1 MIFTK
6 PLYRSVRRHPA
17 SYIPLAHN
25 AAMRATHHVYVIELS
40 KDVLLDAKF
49 MKCNPGYLP
58 GMPCVYVGMT
68 GLDPDVRFDNHKAG
82 IRANKYAKRFGLRLM
97 TALFEHL
104 NPMPYGD
111 AQYMEVDLG
120 IRLRAQG
127 FGVWQS

>member
-1 MIFTK
+1 VIFTK

-58 GMPCVYVGMT
+58 GMPCVYVGLT
-68 GLDPDVRFDNHKAG
+68 GLDPDVRFDNHG
-82 IRANKYAKRFGLRLM
+82 IRANKYAKRFGLGLM